1 MKQILLLILFSSV
14 TYAQITPD
22 PVSKNNKSQQNFIGS
37 VSKILPKGDR
47 TGFGFGYNKND
58 LLLNSPSNLFTIN
71 LDFASANDKT
81 LLGIIIGVSGE
92 DYGYYTSENQTKY
105 DQSLFGLRSGFK
117 IIPNTFL
124 IGSVGLNIF
133 QEPTDNS
140 YSYSYSYGNSLTEDS
155 KNSISETYYS
165 FGLAYK
171 RKVTMLE
178 TGYSKNGIYFSITFF

>member
-1 MKQILLLILFSSV
+1 MKKILLFFLFSTLTYSEV
-14 TYAQITPD
+14 TPST
-22 PVSKNNKSQQNFIGS
+22 VSKNNKSQQNFIGS

-58 LLLNSPSNLFTIN
+58 LLLNSPSALVTIN

-81 LLGIIIGVSGE
+81 LLGIIIGTNSE
-92 DYGYYTSENQTKY
+92 SYEYYTSENQTQY
-105 DQSLFGLRSGFK
+105 DQSLYGLRSGFK

-133 QEPTDNS
+133 QEPTDD
-140 YSYSYSYGNSLTEDS
+140 YSYLYGDSSTEDS
-155 KNSISETYYS
+155 KNFSETYYS